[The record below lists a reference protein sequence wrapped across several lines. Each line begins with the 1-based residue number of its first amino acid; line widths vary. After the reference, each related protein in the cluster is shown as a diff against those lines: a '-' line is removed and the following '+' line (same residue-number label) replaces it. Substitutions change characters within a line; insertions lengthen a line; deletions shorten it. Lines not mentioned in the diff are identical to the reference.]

1 MPFLSKATGYQ
12 LADIATN
19 VILGTSLKEQGIFDL
34 YPPEKERCYVKAPV
48 FSFAKLHGL
57 DAYLSPEMKSTGEVL
72 GLGKTMQEALFKG
85 LTSAGMVVGQHPDGR
100 HGVFVSVDTHDLGE
114 IVSLAKKLD
123 DLHFALYATEE
134 TAAAI
139 ARLGIDV
146 VTVDGIR
153 ESDHAFALLESGCI
167 DYIGYTG
174 ALMDATMDD
183 YIALHRRALQLGIPC
198 FTSLDTANALADIIA
213 SRYNERNT
221 ELVDINHMRT
231 ERQSLKFAKMQ
242 ATGDDYITSRTL
254 TDTSPAPSRCA
265 SRSARAT
272 AASAATASC
281 SSSTATWPTRKC
293 VSSTATAAPAA
304 WAATPS
310 AAWPSTCTTTASCRA
325 TISRSRPAAPCT
337 GCTCTRASARSA
349 S

>member
-1 MPFLSKATGYQ
+1 
-12 LADIATN
+12 
-19 VILGTSLKEQGIFDL
+19 
-34 YPPEKERCYVKAPV
+34 
-48 FSFAKLHGL
+48 
-57 DAYLSPEMKSTGEVL
+57 
-72 GLGKTMQEALFKG
+72 
-85 LTSAGMVVGQHPDGR
+85 MVVGQHPDGR

-153 ESDHAFALLESGCI
+153 ESDHAFALLESGASTTSSTPARSRTRPWTI
-167 DYIGYTG
+167 TSP
-174 ALMDATMDD
+174 APPRA
-183 YIALHRRALQLGIPC
+183 AARHPVLHLARHGQRPGGHHRQPLQRAQHRARGHQPHAHRAPEPEVC
-198 FTSLDTANALADIIA
+198 
-213 SRYNERNT
+213 E
-221 ELVDINHMRT
+221 
-231 ERQSLKFAKMQ
+231 MQ
-242 ATGDDYITSRTL
+242 ATATTISTSRTL

-304 WAATPS
+304 WRQRHRP
-310 AAWPSTCTTTASCRA
+310 AWPSTCTTTASCRA